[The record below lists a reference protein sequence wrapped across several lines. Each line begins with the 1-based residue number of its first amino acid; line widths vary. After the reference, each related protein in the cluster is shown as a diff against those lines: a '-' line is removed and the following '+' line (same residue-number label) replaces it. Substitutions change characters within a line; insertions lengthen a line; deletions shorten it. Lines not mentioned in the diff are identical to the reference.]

1 MHIMK
6 QAVDGRAAVEVDV
19 LRHLADAVAQKIG
32 DALQAVFVVF
42 LCRNSSSA
50 VRVTLLSQSKR

>member
-6 QAVDGRAAVEVDV
+6 QAVDGRAAVEVDG

-32 DALQAVFVVF
+32 DALQAVFDGVLVQEQQ
-42 LCRNSSSA
+42 LRRAGDAA
-50 VRVTLLSQSKR
+50 VAV